1 MLCLRRQWGG
11 APVTTALAAIAGFA
25 LSQLLGWI
33 ALRAL
38 SWATDRA
45 ERDPYFCREYA
56 RPRSGAVSARAP
68 TAATRNGLDSA
79 GSEVKPFSQGGV

>member
-1 MLCLRRQWGG
+1 MTTILG
-11 APVTTALAAIAGFA
+11 ALAGFA
-25 LSQLLGWI
+25 LSQMLGRI

-38 SWATDRA
+38 LWATDRA

-56 RPRSGAVSARAP
+56 RPRSGADSAWAP

-79 GSEVKPFSQGGV
+79 GSGVELFSQGGV